1 MCRVVHILAVGWQ
14 NASPGVQIDT
24 GAALDQQATGNWG
37 ESLTAVAVTGI
48 AWSALA
54 SACIRAAYLAA
65 SIAQTSLADTGERP
79 VLP

>member
-1 MCRVVHILAVGWQ
+1 MLILLNGER
-14 NASPGVQIDT
+14 NASPGLQSET
-24 GAALDQQATGNWG
+24 GAGVGQQATGNWC

-48 AWSALA
+48 ALSALA